1 MENERGQDLVGHHAG
16 FAAAEVSGTASE
28 DGGFWVK
35 SPDGTHLFVL
45 ASEAQQSDETTGSTV
60 DVQGVLLQ
68 MPRGMQDD
76 LDAPGDMNE
85 DVYVLA
91 TAVTEK

>member
-1 MENERGQDLVGHHAG
+1 
-16 FAAAEVSGTASE
+16 
-28 DGGFWVK
+28 
-35 SPDGTHLFVL
+35 
-45 ASEAQQSDETTGSTV
+45 
-60 DVQGVLLQ
+60 

-91 TAVTEK
+91 TAVKEK